1 MKKPSAETARKNE
14 EGQQAARTRGG
25 AHLLRSTEERMQEG
39 RALRGAVGRGTHAAW
54 APGRHREDPVALLA
68 RGDAGRLAALVP
80 LRYGRMAQGPFEF
93 FRGAAAIMAAD
104 LAGTPVSGLR
114 AQLCGDCHLAN
125 FGGFAT
131 PERNIA
137 FDITDFDETLPGP
150 WEWDLKRLVTSVV
163 VASRHNRFSRGDAR
177 QAARTCARA
186 YRERM
191 GVLAGMGALDRW
203 YQRIDVTA
211 LVTTVRTRKWRDRI
225 ERLVARQASRS
236 TFEDDF
242 PKLAHM
248 ADGQPRIKDNPPL
261 LFHESDMAPEAAL
274 SLVRDAIV
282 RYRETLA
289 EDRRHLLDRYEVMD
303 AATKVVGVGSVG
315 LRCLI
320 LLMMA
325 APDDAL
331 FLQVKAARQSVLEPY
346 LQRSAHAH
354 QGQRVVVGQRLMQ
367 SASDVFLGWTSE
379 RGRDYYVRQLRD
391 IKIKPAV
398 EVFDPVAMVRYA
410 EWCGWALA
418 RAHARTGDAAAIAGY
433 LGSSARVDAAIAR
446 FAEAYADQN
455 ERDHEALLEA
465 IRNGRVPMARA

>member
-1 MKKPSAETARKNE
+1 M
-14 EGQQAARTRGG
+14 QA
-25 AHLLRSTEERMQEG
+25 G
-39 RALRGAVGRGTHAAW
+39 RALRQRVGRRSHGAWTAA
-54 APGRHREDPVALLA
+54 RHREDPVTILT
-68 RGDAGRLAALVP
+68 RGDAERTPALVP
-80 LRYGRMAQGPFEF
+80 IRYGRMAQGPFEF

-104 LAGTPVSGLR
+104 LAHTPASGLH

-150 WEWDLKRLVTSVV
+150 WEWDLKRLATSVV

-177 QAARTCARA
+177 EAARTSVRA

-191 GVLAGMGALDRW
+191 AVLAAMGALDRW

-211 LVTTVRTRKWRDRI
+211 LVNTVRTRKWRERV

-236 TFEDDF
+236 AFSDDF
-242 PKLAHM
+242 PKLADM
-248 ADGQPRIKDNPPL
+248 TDGRPRIKDDPPL
-261 LFHESDMAPEAAL
+261 LFHETDVDPEAGLA
-274 SLVRDAIV
+274 LVRAAV
-282 RYRETLA
+282 ARYRETLA
-289 EDRRHLLDRYEVMD
+289 EDRRHLLDRYQVMD
-303 AATKVVGVGSVG
+303 AAAKVVGVGSVG
-315 LRCLI
+315 RRCLI

-325 APDDAL
+325 APDDVL
-331 FLQVKAARQSVLEPY
+331 FLQVKEARQSVLEPY
-346 LQRSAHAH
+346 LQPSTHAH
-354 QGQRVVVGQRLMQ
+354 HGERVVVGQRLMQ

-391 IKIKPAV
+391 IKIKPVV
-398 EVFDPVAMVRYA
+398 EVFDAVAMLRYA

-433 LGSSARVDAAIAR
+433 LGSSARVDEAIGR

-465 IRNGRVPMARA
+465 IRDGRVPMVQA